1 MKKIFS
7 VVISALLLTLQNT
20 VPLFAATAAAN
31 WTDLYNNLYTSKVNS
46 TLTAVITKAALDSTI
61 PISGS
66 VSLTIDG
73 NYNIGAASGAL
84 FNIASGNNL
93 YLSTGAS
100 VSGAIE
106 NAGILYITDL
116 SSLSGGVSGA
126 GVLYNDSSLTTY
138 DTIAQY
144 HINNYGALTNNGTM
158 QLTSFT
164 NNPGERFTNN
174 GTFTSSYFYNYGN
187 TVNNGTITSDVIY
200 TNDYLISAADG
211 LIGSITNNS
220 WLELTGGANG
230 NTIFNL
236 YGNTSEGVV
245 TFYNDSENNA
255 QIVQNQVSNR
265 GFLDNNSQISVVE
278 FSNTTSSIL
287 NNTALITASTRF
299 LNSGTI
305 NTNASLLSG
314 TIINDGVVN
323 FEGGTNRNVIAN
335 FATDT
340 SVGKVN
346 FSGNSTNNATITQN
360 TVTNSGTLTNNA
372 AITAAKISNTDLLI
386 NNSAI
391 LGSLQ
396 NTGVITST
404 GTLTLSGSS
413 SNSGEIEQASLSN
426 SGAFVNNGLVEL
438 TGALTNSGTLTS
450 KAETITA
457 GGGIANSGT
466 LRFTG
471 GANGNTVTGSG
482 TTYFSEDSVNNA
494 SMSQNLIS
502 NLGTLENNAS
512 LTANTFSN
520 SGTFNNK
527 SSLTAA
533 SASNSGVINSA
544 TTNLSII
551 LFTNNG
557 TLNLTGA
564 GTFGSS
570 GDTITGAGTINF
582 NGVGVDITNN
592 TVISQSNINNI
603 GILENNAALF
613 AAAVL
618 NNSGVLNN
626 NSTINAAVIKN
637 DGAINS
643 TDAIN
648 AYQIE
653 NNGEIN
659 IDAENLDSASI
670 INNGSLILSG
680 TGNFGAYGNTLNGNG
695 SLFFNSGATNILNNT
710 NINQANVINYN
721 RLENND
727 VMEAVYLENIGTLEN
742 NGLIISS
749 ALSNAGTLISYVD
762 TFFVPTISNSGM
774 ITLYG
779 SGAFGANGNTMS
791 GYGSLFFDDSDA
803 YVTNNTVIT
812 QANLRNMG
820 HLTNNALV
828 SALSIYNYGT
838 IENNAYITVSTFTNS
853 GVFNSS
859 VDDIAATAI
868 VNSGEITLTGE
879 GAFGESGNTVTGST
893 GVLNFDGED
902 ITNNTAITQSIIRN
916 FGTLDNK
923 ALLSADDIINSGTM
937 LSEVTTLAFNTL
949 TNDGELELSGSGSL
963 GSSGDVITGSGNL
976 TFTLQGFIT
985 NNSSITQET
994 ITNNGYLETDAANLT
1009 GNIVN
1014 NSTLVYT
1021 GGTQSA
1027 SASLSGQGYVFI
1039 EGDTTFQGNNTY
1051 TGITYLTGS
1060 LSIASNLNIG
1070 AGGVIFDGGTLQIK
1084 MDTLLTNNF
1093 TTTSTNDVQ
1102 IENDGDVSLTG
1113 IINTTNDFVKS
1124 GDGVLTLAMASNN
1137 YEDTYVQEGT
1147 LSGYTTNINGTVDI
1161 LIGATAEFKDTQANT
1176 LNEITGM
1183 GTVVKSGDS
1192 LTTITN
1198 DVTANIFNVS
1208 TGTIAVNTSNFN
1220 VGTTNIASSATL
1232 AGNGLI
1238 TGDVNVIGTL
1248 AAGNSVDTLTID
1260 GDLDLASGSVTE
1272 VELINTPAD
1281 ASDKTVVSGDVTI
1294 NSGANLAVENTGT
1307 DRFFEW
1313 KTFDILESSGTLS
1326 GTYTYDGSI
1335 SGYDSSRIG
1344 GELTY
1349 DYTSGVITLLA
1360 KRNATDYVN
1369 TVSGKSH
1376 NQTQAAQ
1383 VVDNLTATSLT
1394 GDITNPLVQ
1403 LEALAGFTPDGVT
1416 PAAGSTINS
1425 ALADMDGVL
1434 YANTALTSLFN
1445 AKSAHIYDRI
1455 ASREAAPAKDCPSC
1469 FDNVWSQYYSQYN
1482 KVYADANSP
1491 RFTNNVTGVMA
1502 GYDRYS
1508 ADNNFLLGA
1517 FAGGS
1522 KTDLRQNS
1530 DTMDIN
1536 DLTIGAYGGYLGED
1550 WTFKG
1555 VLYLGYQDFDGN
1567 RHITFMDRDAKA
1579 SYYGHNIALDLEA
1592 AYNLFAF
1599 DGIKIKPF
1607 VGILNAYSH
1616 QQHFNETG
1624 ADSLNLN
1631 VDSNNAYNVQARLGA
1646 QAEGKY
1652 RKLNWYANMAVK
1664 QFIGN
1669 DYQRIKAS
1677 LSLPNTNMDIIS
1689 AKLGG
1694 TYFSGGAGVSYA
1706 LTHSL
1711 SVFGN
1716 GEAGV
1721 GSKSANCYGNIGLA
1735 YNW

>member
-73 NYNIGAASGAL
+73 NYDIGAASGTL
-84 FNIASGNNL
+84 FNILGGN
-93 YLSTGAS
+93 YLFLATGAS
-100 VSGAIE
+100 VSGAIA
-106 NAGILYITDL
+106 NDGTLYTSNL
-116 SSLSGGVSGA
+116 YSLSGGVSGT
-126 GVLYNDSSLTTY
+126 GTLYNTDSSFTTY
-138 DTIAQY
+138 NTITQ
-144 HINNYGALTNNGTM
+144 NYITNSGSLTNNGTYSVYR
-158 QLTSFT
+158 LT
-164 NNPGERFTNN
+164 NNGSSYITNHGVINATEVHNSGYITNAGTITATSLYNGNSITSEADDISAAITNN
-174 GTFTSSYFYNYGN
+174 GTLNF
-187 TVNNGTITSDVIY
+187 
-200 TNDYLISAADG
+200 
-211 LIGSITNNS
+211 
-220 WLELTGGANG
+220 TGGANA
-230 NTIFNL
+230 NTISGNGTTYFN
-236 YGNTSEGVV
+236 NNSV
-245 TFYNDSENNA
+245 NNA
-255 QIVQNQVSNR
+255 YISQSIVYNT
-265 GFLDNNSQISVVE
+265 GFLDNNAEISSGD
-278 FSNTTSSIL
+278 FNNNSGATL
-287 NNTALITASTRF
+287 NNNALISASSRIAN
-299 LNSGTI
+299 LGTI
-305 NTNASLLSG
+305 NTNANLLSG
-314 TIINDGVVN
+314 LIRNDGVIN
-323 FEGGTNRNVIAN
+323 FDGGTNRNIILNA
-335 FATDT
+335 AGDT
-340 SVGKVN
+340 SSGVIN
-346 FSGNSTNNATITQN
+346 FMGNTTNNATIVQN
-360 TVTNSGTLTNNA
+360 IVTNSGHFTNNA
-372 AITAAKISNTDLLI
+372 AITAVNVSNTSVLA
-386 NNSAI
+386 NNSTI
-391 LGSLQ
+391 TGSLH

-404 GTLTLSGSS
+404 GTLSLSGIS
-413 SNSGEIEQASLSN
+413 SNSGTIEQAAIAN
-426 SGAFVNNGLVEL
+426 SGAFSNNGAVDLSGSLV
-438 TGALTNSGTLTS
+438 NSGTLTS
-450 KAETITA
+450 KADAIVT
-457 GGGIANSGT
+457 GSGIANSGT
-466 LRFTG
+466 LNFTG
-471 GANGNTVTGSG
+471 GANGNTITGSG
-482 TTYFSEDSVNNA
+482 TTYFYDNSVNNA
-494 SMSQNLIS
+494 SVSQNIVNNQGS
-502 NLGTLENNAS
+502 LENNAS
-512 LTANTFSN
+512 LTANTLLN
-520 SGTFNNK
+520 YGTINNNDAV
-527 SSLTAA
+527 TAA
-533 SASNSGVINSA
+533 SALNVGTINSA
-544 TTNLSII
+544 AADISII
-551 LFTNNG
+551 SLENRG
-557 TLNLTGA
+557 IVNLTGS

-570 GDTITGAGTINF
+570 GDTVTGTGALNFYGLPSGITNVTTVSQGTVSNYGILYNNATLTAANAF
-582 NGVGVDITNN
+582 NNAGEISNSSSIRGLTITNSGQIVGAGSLTAVSLYNSGEITANATALNSTSITNSGTLTLTGTGDFGSYGDTLNGDGTLYFNSGASDITNN
-592 TVISQSNINNI
+592 T
-603 GILENNAALF
+603 
-613 AAAVL
+613 
-618 NNSGVLNN
+618 
-626 NSTINAAVIKN
+626 TINQ
-637 DGAINS
+637 S
-643 TDAIN
+643 
-648 AYQIE
+648 Y
-653 NNGEIN
+653 
-659 IDAENLDSASI
+659 I
-670 INNGSLILSG
+670 INNNLLSNEAIITTAFFENDGTLYNDGIIYATHLENTGSLSSYTDWIVSSSIGNSG
-680 TGNFGAYGNTLNGNG
+680 TI
-695 SLFFNSGATNILNNT
+695 SI
-710 NINQANVINYN
+710 YN
-721 RLENND
+721 
-727 VMEAVYLENIGTLEN
+727 
-742 NGLIISS
+742 
-749 ALSNAGTLISYVD
+749 
-762 TFFVPTISNSGM
+762 
-774 ITLYG
+774 
-779 SGAFGANGNTMS
+779 SGAFGANGNTMTGNGTLTFADAS
-791 GYGSLFFDDSDA
+791 A

-812 QANLRNMG
+812 QSALNNYG
-820 HLTNNALV
+820 HLTNDAVV
-828 SALSIYNYGT
+828 SASNMYNDGT

-879 GAFGESGNTVTGST
+879 GAFGESGNTVTGSI

-916 FGTLDNK
+916 YGTLENK
-923 ALLSADDIINSGTM
+923 ALLSAVNIVNSGAMSSTVTNLAFDMLINSG
-937 LSEVTTLAFNTL
+937 EI
-949 TNDGELELSGSGSL
+949 ELNGYGNL
-963 GSSGDVITGSGNL
+963 GSSGDVVTGSGNL
-976 TFTLQGFIT
+976 TVLLGSAVI
-985 NNSSITQET
+985 NNARIEQET
-994 ITNNGYLETDAANLT
+994 ITNNGYLETNATNLT
-1009 GNIVN
+1009 GDIIN
-1014 NSTLVYT
+1014 NMTLVYT
-1021 GGTQSA
+1021 GGTQS
-1027 SASLSGQGYVFI
+1027 SVASLSGAGNVFI
-1039 EGDTTFQGNNTY
+1039 DGDTTFQGNNTY
-1051 TGITYLTGS
+1051 TGPTYLTGS
-1060 LSIASNLNIG
+1060 LSITDNLNIG
-1070 AGGVIFDGGTLQIK
+1070 TGEVIFDGGALQVTG
-1084 MDTLLTNNF
+1084 DTSLTNKF
-1093 TTTSTNDVQ
+1093 TTTSTNNVRID
-1102 IENDGDVSLTG
+1102 NDGDVSLTG
-1113 IINTTNDFVKS
+1113 SIETDNDLVKS
-1124 GDGVLTLAMASNN
+1124 GDGVLTLAMASNS

-1220 VGTTNIASSATL
+1220 VGTTNIASSGTL

-1349 DYTSGVITLLA
+1349 DYTNGVITLLA
-1360 KRNATDYVN
+1360 KRTATDYVN

-1455 ASREAAPAKDCPSC
+1455 ASREAAPAKACPSC

-1599 DGIKIKPF
+1599 DGIKVKPF

>member
-7 VVISALLLTLQNT
+7 IVVSALFLILQNSA
-20 VPLFAATAAAN
+20 PLLAASTASN
-31 WTDLYNNLYTSKVNS
+31 WAQLYNNLYTNKENS
-46 TLTAVITKAALDSTI
+46 TLTTDITKAAGDSTI
-61 PISGS
+61 PITGS
-66 VSLTIDG
+66 VSLTING
-73 NYNIGAASGAL
+73 NYNISAASGTL
-84 FNIASGNNL
+84 FDVLGTN
-93 YLSTGAS
+93 YLILATGAS
-100 VSGAIE
+100 ISGAIV
-106 NAGILYITDL
+106 NNGTLFTTDL
-116 SSLSGGVSGA
+116 SSLSGGISGT
-126 GVLYNDSSLTTY
+126 GSLYNTDSSLTTY
-138 DTIAQY
+138 NTITQDY
-144 HINNYGALTNNGTM
+144 IINSGTLTNNGTYSVYRISNT
-158 QLTSFT
+158 TSGATLYNYGAVNATEINNIGYIT
-164 NNPGERFTNN
+164 NSGTITATYLYNGNSITSEADDISAAITNN
-174 GTFTSSYFYNYGN
+174 GTLNF
-187 TVNNGTITSDVIY
+187 
-200 TNDYLISAADG
+200 
-211 LIGSITNNS
+211 
-220 WLELTGGANG
+220 TGGANA
-230 NTIFNL
+230 NTISGNGTTYFN
-236 YGNTSEGVV
+236 
-245 TFYNDSENNA
+245 NDSVNNA
-255 QIVQNQVSNR
+255 YIDQSIVYNT
-265 GFLDNNSQISVVE
+265 GFLDNNAEISSGD
-278 FSNTTSSIL
+278 FNNNSGATL
-287 NNTALITASTRF
+287 NNNALISASSRIAN
-299 LNSGTI
+299 LGTI
-305 NTNASLLSG
+305 NTNANLLSG
-314 TIINDGVVN
+314 LIRNDGVVN
-323 FEGGTNRNVIAN
+323 FDGGTNRNIILNAAGNTSSGVIN
-335 FATDT
+335 FM
-340 SVGKVN
+340 
-346 FSGNSTNNATITQN
+346 GNTTNNATIVQN
-360 TVTNSGTLTNNA
+360 TVTNSGHLTNNA
-372 AITAAKISNTDLLI
+372 AITAANVSNTSLLA
-386 NNSAI
+386 NNSTI
-391 LGSLQ
+391 TGSLH

-404 GTLTLSGSS
+404 GTLSLSGIS
-413 SNSGEIEQASLSN
+413 SNSGTIEQAALSN
-426 SGAFVNNGLVEL
+426 SGAFSNNGEVDLSGSLV
-438 TGALTNSGTLTS
+438 NSGTLTS
-450 KAETITA
+450 KADSIVT
-457 GGGIANSGT
+457 GSGIANSGT
-466 LRFTG
+466 LNFIG
-471 GANGNTVTGSG
+471 GANGNAITGSG
-482 TTYFSEDSVNNA
+482 TTYFYDNSVNNA
-494 SMSQNLIS
+494 SVSQSTIN
-502 NLGTLENNAS
+502 NQGTLENNAS
-512 LTANTFSN
+512 LIANTFSN

-551 LFTNNG
+551 SFTNNG

-570 GDTITGAGTINF
+570 GDTITGAGTVNF

-603 GILENNAALF
+603 GVLENNAALF

-626 NSTINAAVIKN
+626 NSTINAAAIKN
-637 DGAINS
+637 DGTINS

-659 IDAENLDSASI
+659 IEAENLDSASI
-670 INNGSLILSG
+670 INNGSLFLSG

-695 SLFFNSGATNILNNT
+695 SLFFNSDTTNIINNT

-721 RLENND
+721 QLENNN
-727 VMEAVYLENIGTLEN
+727 VIEAAYLENIGILEN
-742 NGLIISS
+742 NGLIEASVLINS
-749 ALSNAGTLISYVD
+749 GTLFSNKEGLLSPY
-762 TFFVPTISNSGM
+762 ISNTGT

-779 SGAFGANGNTMS
+779 SGAFGANGNTVV
-791 GYGSLFFDDSDA
+791 GNGNLFFDDSYA

-812 QANLRNMG
+812 QTNLRNLG
-820 HLTNNALV
+820 HFTNNALV
-828 SALSIYNYGT
+828 SASTIYNYGT
-838 IENNAYITVSTFTNS
+838 IENNAYITVSTLTNS

-859 VDDIAATAI
+859 VDDISANAI
-868 VNSGEITLTGE
+868 INSGEITLTGD
-879 GAFGESGNTVTGST
+879 GSFGESGNTVTGSI

-916 FGTLDNK
+916 FGTLENK
-923 ALLSADDIINSGTM
+923 ALLSAVNIVNDGTM
-937 LSEVTTLAFNTL
+937 SSAVTNLAFNL
-949 TNDGELELSGSGSL
+949 MTNNGELELTNSGNL
-963 GSSGDVITGSGNL
+963 GSSGDVLSGGGNL
-976 TFTLQGFIT
+976 TIALGGVVI
-985 NNSSITQET
+985 NNSRITQET
-994 ITNNGYLETDAANLT
+994 ITNNGYLETNASNLT
-1009 GNIVN
+1009 GNIIN
-1014 NSTLVYT
+1014 NAALVYT
-1021 GGTQSA
+1021 GGTQS
-1027 SASLSGQGYVFI
+1027 SGSSLSGAGNVFI
-1039 EGDTTFQGNNTY
+1039 DGDTTFQGNNTY
-1051 TGITYLTGS
+1051 TGPTYLTGL
-1060 LSIASNLNIG
+1060 LSIANNFNIG
-1070 AGGVIFDGGTLQIK
+1070 TGDVVFNGGVLQITD
-1084 MDTLLTNNF
+1084 DTSLTNKFATMSN
-1093 TTTSTNDVQ
+1093 NNVQ
-1102 IENDGDVSLTG
+1102 IDNDGDVSLTG
-1113 IINTTNDFVKS
+1113 KIESINNLVKS
-1124 GDGVLTLAMASNN
+1124 GDGVLTLAMASNS

-1147 LSGYTTNINGTVDI
+1147 LAGYTTNINGTVDI

-1220 VGTTNIASSATL
+1220 VSTTNIASSATL

-1272 VELINTPAD
+1272 VELTNTPAD
-1281 ASDKTVVSGDVTI
+1281 ASDKTVVSGNATI
-1294 NSGANLAVENTGT
+1294 NSGALLAVENTGT

-1349 DYTSGVITLLA
+1349 DYTNGVITLLA

-1394 GDITNPLVQ
+1394 GDITNPLLQ
-1403 LEALAGFTPDGVT
+1403 LEALAGFTPSGIT
-1416 PAAGSTINS
+1416 PVAGSTINS

-1455 ASREAAPAKDCPSC
+1455 ASREAAPAKACPSC
-1469 FDNVWSQYYSQYN
+1469 FDNVWAQYYSQYN

-1536 DLTIGAYGGYLGED
+1536 DLTVGAYGGYLGED

-1652 RKLNWYANMAVK
+1652 RKLNWYANMAIK

-1694 TYFSGGAGVSYA
+1694 TYFSGGAGVNYA
-1706 LTHSL
+1706 LTNAL

-1735 YNW
+1735 YTW